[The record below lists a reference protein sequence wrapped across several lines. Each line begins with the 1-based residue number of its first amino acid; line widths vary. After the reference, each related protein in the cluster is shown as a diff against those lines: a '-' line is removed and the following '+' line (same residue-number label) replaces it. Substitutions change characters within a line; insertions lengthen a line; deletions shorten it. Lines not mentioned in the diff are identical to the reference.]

1 MGKVNCPPSATQAL
15 VSDVI
20 DGAEHHTLIFLEWGV
35 VLLAYHED
43 TAYDQNEQKRYLP
56 NQFLIFHC
64 LAY

>member
-1 MGKVNCPPSATQAL
+1 M
-15 VSDVI
+15 I

-35 VLLAYHED
+35 ALLAYHED

-56 NQFLIFHC
+56 NQFLFFHC